1 MPGTTE
7 RDLRLLKF
15 GSLDSYLWVRHRS
28 VPLVQSG
35 TIFRILHGVSPRTTF
50 PPRTTFSS
58 YDLRMLRLQIS
69 HQTGEPSLVRLI
81 SLSLAERIWFFE
93 DRQRR
98 DRAVESRRQWRRTR
112 QTIGPPRY
120 TNALCDGRR
129 GVDSAFPLPD
139 FASPRGLLA
148 AVDAPI
154 ATDCL

>member
-1 MPGTTE
+1 MFFYFALINKGV
-7 RDLRLLKF
+7 LFILL
-15 GSLDSYLWVRHRS
+15 LA
-28 VPLVQSG
+28 
-35 TIFRILHGVSPRTTF
+35 IFYQIFNEFYNILIKIF
-50 PPRTTFSS
+50 KNKKK
-58 YDLRMLRLQIS
+58 I
-69 HQTGEPSLVRLI
+69 LI
-81 SLSLAERIWFFE
+81 NF
-93 DRQRR
+93 
-98 DRAVESRRQWRRTR
+98 ESRRQWRRTR